1 MPKEYIDAVA
11 KVTPMGRIAE
21 AAEVAE
27 LAVFLGSDESSFITG
42 TSILI
47 DGGYTAV

>member
-11 KVTPMGRIAE
+11 RKTPMGRIAD

-27 LAVFLGSDESSFITG
+27 LAVFLGSNESSFITG
-42 TSILI
+42 TSVLI
-47 DGGYTAV
+47 DGGYTAL